1 MKVLHVESGMHLY
14 GGALQVVFLSR
25 GLQRLGVENVL
36 ACPEGS
42 AIAEASAQGGVAV
55 RALPMGGDA
64 DVGLVA
70 RLRRLIATEKPDL
83 IHLHSR
89 RGADIWGGVAGRL
102 SGIPVVLSRRVDNT
116 ESKWAVALKYRLYDR
131 VVAISQGIQAVL
143 ASEGVPAGKLRC
155 VPSAVDTEQYWP
167 DTSGLDWF
175 RQEFQLAPGQLAVG
189 MVAQLIPRKGHQ
201 TLLDALPEVV
211 KAHPGLKV
219 LLFGQGPEAPRLEQR
234 IAASPLLKTHVSL
247 VGFRKDLQRVLPC
260 LDLVVHPAFMEG
272 LGVSLLQA
280 AACGV
285 PLVGGRA
292 GGIPEIVRPGINGEL
307 IEPGD
312 AAALAAAMT
321 ALLSSTEQRQA
332 YGRAGREL
340 VMSHFSIESMVRG
353 NLAVYR
359 ELVG

>member
-155 VPSAVDTEQYWP
+155 VPSAVDTA
-167 DTSGLDWF
+167 F
-175 RQEFQLAPGQLAVG
+175 
-189 MVAQLIPRKGHQ
+189 
-201 TLLDALPEVV
+201 LL
-211 KAHPGLKV
+211 
-219 LLFGQGPEAPRLEQR
+219 
-234 IAASPLLKTHVSL
+234 
-247 VGFRKDLQRVLPC
+247 
-260 LDLVVHPAFMEG
+260 
-272 LGVSLLQA
+272 
-280 AACGV
+280 
-285 PLVGGRA
+285 
-292 GGIPEIVRPGINGEL
+292 
-307 IEPGD
+307 
-312 AAALAAAMT
+312 ALANEHRTPPASTGSGRNFSWHPVSWRWAWW
-321 ALLSSTEQRQA
+321 LSS
-332 YGRAGREL
+332 
-340 VMSHFSIESMVRG
+340 SHARDIRPCWMPCPRW
-353 NLAVYR
+353 
-359 ELVG
+359 